1 MRSVR
6 LPRPG
11 SSRDPGAQQPTPG
24 ASATGE
30 RGRFEENDTP
40 REREVA
46 AAVAAW
52 RARLTDLVGGSALW
66 DVYAL
71 GDAMVELTAAHP
83 SGIAQ
88 LYAGRSTPLS
98 NLVREGS
105 ALTQARRRAR
115 IVVARTEELAQ
126 RFGVAPTYVAMGV
139 ATWESTTAGDPAG
152 ADAAPLEEG
161 DGSEDYGNGEDSD
174 LSDPGTV
181 PAVRPLTAEPEDIV
195 PRTVHAPVLLRPV
208 RVRVHGSDAE
218 IDLEIDPAVELNSL
232 LVRDLRARGVEVDAG
247 QIARSTMTPHGF
259 SPRPALEHI
268 AELGQILP
276 GFRLEPRIVVGAF
289 VHPGQALADDLDAQE
304 RELAT
309 HDVVAALA
317 GVDGARMAVAGDP
330 PAPDPDDRDPDEEAG
345 VGDLD
350 PGQQDVLDAV
360 TAGGHLLVDTP
371 PGTDSAATM
380 AAVVAQ
386 AAADGRRVLYVPGT
400 RRAGQALLDALR
412 RAGVADLALDLSNDP
427 RWPSTA
433 SSRLVEGLNPPEP
446 EIDTEA
452 RAAERARLRQAREA
466 LREHLDALH
475 RPRLPWQASA
485 YDALQALA
493 ELTSQRPGPRTQ
505 VRVASHAVRS
515 MSEQDRQH
523 AREELARAAALG
535 AFRLRAADTPWF
547 GARLTSADH
556 ATATLERVR
565 ELGELM
571 PDLRAQIARTAVQT
585 GLDEATTLEQWS
597 EQLLLL
603 DGIRSSLDVFTPQ
616 VFERSAADMVAATG
630 TRAWRAQHDIDMGW
644 GTRRRLKKQARDLLR
659 PGGSVGDL
667 HAELIDVQERRDLW
681 RRHCAGG
688 GWPRLPEGMS
698 EIARTEAR
706 VAGLASELDP
716 VLAGT
721 LGGREMAEVPLEELA
736 TRLARLGADD
746 VALRQ
751 LPERAAVLAHLGGL
765 GLDDLLADLTH
776 RRVPTS
782 LVGAEFDLAW
792 WSSVLEEILGDD
804 PSLAGLETSV
814 LEEAAATLRESDRAQ
829 TASLTAQV
837 LARVREHVRA
847 SIAADR
853 ARAQEF
859 YRAVRGGGTDL
870 KDLLEEYGQ
879 VVWAPRP
886 VWIVPPMVVPQVL
899 PPERTVDLVVLDAV
913 QHVPAEQVISSIAR
927 ATQVVVVGDTRRGSE
942 GGVVSQLSWLPTLTL
957 HPGRGRQA
965 PDVAAFLSAHGYDE
979 TVQPLPTPPGER
991 SVRLEL
997 VDGTGMPVP
1006 GADVVESVQA
1016 EVDRVVDLVIDHAL
1030 SRPEESLAVVALNT
1044 RHADRVREAVLSVAA
1059 GSASMSAYF
1068 DQSRTEAFTVVD
1080 VESAAGLR
1088 RDAIVLTLGFGK
1100 TPHGRVLHR
1109 FGAISGPDGVA
1120 YLTDALDAVRHRLT
1134 LVSCLGPEDLD
1145 PERVRA
1151 PGSQMLL
1158 DLLHMAAAG
1167 QAQRPQEDPG
1177 LGVDRLLLDLAERLW
1192 RRGLTVVPRYGI
1204 PGGIR
1209 IPLAV
1214 GHPAL
1219 PDDLLLAVRTDDE
1232 DYMAEPSLRRR
1243 DRHWVERLVDRGWH
1257 VRTVYS
1263 SAVFMDPQGEA
1274 EKIAAQLDLI
1284 VAERTGIPPEERPA
1298 LPQRWEDETSD
1309 LADGPGSAVTSARGV
1324 AMVGA
1329 SLAGSA
1335 AGPADRDA
1343 GMRTDRPDVPAGQP
1357 LSRYGDDELD
1367 ALVAWIASDGLG
1379 RTVEELRD
1387 ELRRELGIAKRG
1399 THVDAVLAAA
1409 ARRSGLAEPA
1419 SAPGITETTEVTE
1432 ATEVTESP
1440 AEAEESERPVA
1451 DDDER
1456 GERG

>member
-11 SSRDPGAQQPTPG
+11 GSRATDEPTPDTG
-24 ASATGE
+24 QRDASE
-30 RGRFEENDTP
+30 PHDTP

-52 RARLTDLVGGSALW
+52 RGRLTDLVGGSALW
-66 DVYAL
+66 DVNAL
-71 GDAMVELTAAHP
+71 GEAMVELTAAHP

-115 IVVARTEELAQ
+115 VVVARTEELAQ

-139 ATWESTTAGDPAG
+139 ATWESTTAGEPAG
-152 ADAAPLEEG
+152 ADAPPLG
-161 DGSEDYGNGEDSD
+161 ADD
-174 LSDPGTV
+174 LEHHRAGADVDLLDPGSV
-181 PAVRPLTAEPEDIV
+181 PAVPALTAEPEDIV

-232 LVRDLRARGVEVDAG
+232 LVRDLRAAGVDIDAAQVAG
-247 QIARSTMTPHGF
+247 STTTAHGF
-259 SPRPALEHI
+259 SPRPALERI
-268 AELGQILP
+268 AELGTALP

-289 VHPGQALADDLDAQE
+289 VHPGQALADDLDTQQ

-317 GVDGARMAVAGDP
+317 GVDGARAAVATDVP
-330 PAPDPDDRDPDEEAG
+330 EPDPQDRDPDDEAG

-360 TAGGHLLVDTP
+360 AVGGHLLVDAP

-400 RRAGQALLDALR
+400 RRAGQALLDAMR
-412 RAGVADLALDLSNDP
+412 GAGVSDLALDLSNDP

-433 SSRLVEGLNPPEP
+433 AARLIDGLNPPEP
-446 EIDTEA
+446 EIDTET
-452 RAAERARLRQAREA
+452 RAAERARLRQARRD
-466 LREHLDALH
+466 LSDHLTALH
-475 RPRLPWQASA
+475 APRAPWDASA

-505 VRVASHAVRS
+505 VRVATRAVRS

-547 GARLTSADH
+547 GARLASAEH
-556 ATATLERVR
+556 ATVTLERVR
-565 ELGELM
+565 ELGELL
-571 PDLRAQIARTAVQT
+571 PELRAQIARTAAQT
-585 GLDEATTLEQWS
+585 GLDEATTLEQWA

-603 DGIRSSLDVFTPQ
+603 DGIRSSLDVFTPH
-616 VFERSAADMVAATG
+616 VFERSASDMVAATG
-630 TRAWRAQHDIDMGW
+630 TRSWRAQHDIAMSW
-644 GTRRRLKKQARDLLR
+644 GVRRRLKKQARDLLR

-688 GWPRLPEGMS
+688 GWPRLPEGMP
-698 EIARTEAR
+698 EITRTEAK
-706 VAGLASELDP
+706 VAGLVNDLDP
-716 VLAGT
+716 VLSAT
-721 LGGREMAEVPLEELA
+721 LGGRTLTEVPLEELA
-736 TRLARLGADD
+736 TRIARLGADD

-751 LPERAAVLAHLGGL
+751 LPERAAVLAHLSDL
-765 GLDDLLADLTH
+765 GLDDLLADLTQ

-792 WSSVLEEILGDD
+792 WSSVLEEILAED
-804 PSLAGLETSV
+804 PALAGLETSV
-814 LEEAAATLRESDRAQ
+814 LEEAALTLREADRQ
-829 TASLTAQV
+829 QIASLTAPV
-837 LARVREHVRA
+837 LATVRERVRSA
-847 SIAADR
+847 IAHDR

-859 YRAVRGGGTDL
+859 YRAVRGGATDL
-870 KDLLEEYGQ
+870 KDLLEAYCE

-886 VWIVPPMVVPQVL
+886 VWVVPPMVVPQVL

-913 QHVPAEQVISSIAR
+913 QHVPTEQVISAIAR
-927 ATQVVVVGDTRRGSE
+927 AQQVVVVGDSRRGGA
-942 GGVVSQLSWLPTLTL
+942 GGVISQLSWLPTLAL
-957 HPGRGRQA
+957 HPGRGRQD

-979 TVQPLPTPPGER
+979 AVRPLPTPPGH
-991 SVRLEL
+991 SGVRLEL

-1059 GSASMSAYF
+1059 GSASMSAFF
-1068 DQSRTEAFTVVD
+1068 DQSRPEAFTVVD
-1080 VESAAGLR
+1080 VESAAGMR

-1120 YLTDALDAVRHRLT
+1120 FLVDAMDAVRSRLT
-1134 LVSCLGPEDLD
+1134 VVSCLAPEDLD

-1158 DLLHMAAAG
+1158 DLLQMASAG
-1167 QAQRPQEDPG
+1167 QVQRPQEDPE

-1219 PDDLLLAVRTDDE
+1219 PEELLLAVLTDDE

-1243 DRHWVERLVDRGWH
+1243 DRHWVERLVDRGWQ

-1274 EKIAAQLDLI
+1274 EKIADELERI
-1284 VAERTGIPPEERPA
+1284 VSERTGIPPEERPA
-1298 LPQRWEDETSD
+1298 PPRRWDDSSD
-1309 LADGPGSAVTSARGV
+1309 DGSAPATTSSAAAPSAATTSAVTTSARGV
-1324 AMVGA
+1324 AMVGQA
-1329 SLAGSA
+1329 TTSEAPAHVQAGAAPGGSGHADGSA
-1335 AGPADRDA
+1335 HERGE
-1343 GMRTDRPDVPAGQP
+1343 RPDVPVGQP

-1367 ALVAWIASDGLG
+1367 ALVAWISSDAKP
-1379 RTVEELRD
+1379 RTVEELRED
-1387 ELRRELGIAKRG
+1387 LRSELGIAKRG
-1399 THVDAVLAAA
+1399 THVDAVLSAA
-1409 ARRSGLAEPA
+1409 ARRSGLAREEPA
-1419 SAPGITETTEVTE
+1419 GD
-1432 ATEVTESP
+1432 ESVQH
-1440 AEAEESERPVA
+1440 SEGK
-1451 DDDER
+1451 D
-1456 GERG
+1456 